1 MVNPVPPEGKAL
13 PPPPELAATRA
24 LDRLS
29 SFRITYVAV
38 LAFVFLYVFSVK
50 GLERVFDHHFRAA
63 VAQALRVQPSDDF
76 VAQLQSR
83 VDAAVRRSWWTRVG
97 GVSVT
102 VFVLG
107 ADGRTPLYVDS
118 PTLPPLIGSD
128 PAGAAHEAARLLPA
142 IADVS
147 VSVPHNSLIAN
158 LVLVGYAA
166 ALVTFLFGFNRRLAR
181 REAELLHG
189 ALAARHVTAERA
201 EQIER
206 ELAQVRTHLSKVE
219 PVEEMQQEEI
229 RRLQAERAALQQKLG
244 GLAAR
249 EAELRA
255 QAGKALEL
263 DEERQALEAL
273 LEEALRD
280 VTQRDEEIR
289 SLQSSLKRAARNA
302 PAAPRARES
311 ELVGRRWRTLYKN
324 LEIDD
329 RAIDDLVALDDEAL
343 KLRAEEAV
351 KRLCDEPESAA
362 VRRKVGGLPPG
373 LSIFELGFAGKGR
386 IYYTKGEVRRFRV
399 LLIGTKASQKTD
411 LEYLSRLT

>member
-1 MVNPVPPEGKAL
+1 ML

-29 SFRITYVAV
+29 SFRITYVAI
-38 LAFVFLYVFSVK
+38 LAFVFLYVFTVK
-50 GLERVFDHHFRAA
+50 GLERAFDHHFRAT
-63 VAQALRVQPSDDF
+63 VTQALRVEPTADF

-118 PTLPPLIGSD
+118 PTLPPLLSLD
-128 PAGAAHEAARLLPA
+128 PAAAAHQAEHLLPP
-142 IADVS
+142 IADVT
-147 VSVPHNSLIAN
+147 VSVPHNSLLAN
-158 LVLVGYAA
+158 LVLVGYAG
-166 ALVTFLFGFNRRLAR
+166 ALVSFLFGFNRRLAR
-181 REAELLHG
+181 REAALFST
-189 ALAARHVTAERA
+189 ALAARQVTAERA

-206 ELAQVRTHLSKVE
+206 ELAQVRSHLSRVE
-219 PVEEMQQEEI
+219 PVEELQQEEI
-229 RRLQAERAALQQKLG
+229 RRLQAERATLQEKLG
-244 GLAAR
+244 VLGAR

-263 DEERQALEAL
+263 DEERQALESL

-302 PAAPRARES
+302 PAGPRTRET
-311 ELVGRRWRTLYKN
+311 ELVGRRLRTLYKN

-329 RAIDDLVALDDEAL
+329 HAVDDLVALDDEAL

-351 KRLCDEPESAA
+351 KRLCDEPDSAA

-399 LLIGTKASQKTD
+399 LLVGTKASQKTD
-411 LEYLSRLT
+411 LEYLSRLA

>member
-13 PPPPELAATRA
+13 PPPPEVAATRA

-29 SFRITYVAV
+29 SFRITYVAI

-63 VAQALRVQPSDDF
+63 VAKALRVDATEDF
-76 VAQLQSR
+76 VARLQTQ

-118 PTLPPLIGSD
+118 PTLPPLLNPD
-128 PAGAAHEAARLLPA
+128 PAAAAHAAAHLLPP
-142 IADVS
+142 IADVT
-147 VSVPHNSLIAN
+147 VSVPHNSLVAN
-158 LVLVGYAA
+158 VVLVGYAG
-166 ALVTFLFGFNRRLAR
+166 ALVTFLFAFNRRLAR
-181 REAELLHG
+181 REAERLSA
-189 ALAARHVTAERA
+189 ALAARQDTAERA

-206 ELAQVRTHLSKVE
+206 ELAEVRRHLSDVE
-219 PVEEMQQEEI
+219 PVEELQQEEI
-229 RRLQAERAALQQKLG
+229 RGLQAERTALQEKLG
-244 GLAAR
+244 VLAAR

-263 DEERQALEAL
+263 EEERQALEAL
-273 LEEALRD
+273 LEESLRD
-280 VTQRDEEIR
+280 VTRRDDEIR
-289 SLQSSLKRAARNA
+289 SLQSSLKRAARDA
-302 PAAPRARES
+302 PAAPRTRET
-311 ELVGRRWRTLYKN
+311 ELVGRRLRTLYKN

-329 RAIDDLVALDDEAL
+329 RAVDDLLALRDEAL

-351 KRLCDEPESAA
+351 KRLCDEPDSAA
-362 VRRKVGGLPPG
+362 VRRKVGGLPPV
-373 LSIFELGFAGKGR
+373 LSIFELGFAGRGR
-386 IYYTKGEVRRFRV
+386 IYYTKGEVRRFRL

-411 LEYLSRLT
+411 LEYLSRLA